1 MGQRMVQALQL
12 DAYIG
17 YLIRRCEQV
26 HTALWAAHVSRDI
39 TSQQFAVLNSLAR
52 RPEVD
57 QRTLAAEA
65 SLDRSTVN
73 VMVRRL
79 ADQGYVEQVRHER
92 DRRRTILCLTQDG
105 VRLLEELIPP
115 AQRINQQMLDVLT
128 PQDGAT
134 ALRLLKT
141 LAEADLS

>member
-1 MGQRMVQALQL
+1 MVQALQL

-26 HTALWAAHVSRDI
+26 HTALWTAHVSREI
-39 TSQQFAVLNSLAR
+39 TSQQFAVLNTLAR

-57 QRTLAAEA
+57 QRTLAEEA

-73 VMVRRL
+73 VIVRRL
-79 ADQGYVEQVRHER
+79 ADHGYVEQVRHER
-92 DRRRTILCLTQDG
+92 DRRRAVLSLTPDG

-128 PQDGAT
+128 PQDGVT

>member
-1 MGQRMVQALQL
+1 MVQALQL

-26 HTALWAAHVSRDI
+26 HTALWAAHVSREV
-39 TSQQFAVLNSLAR
+39 TSQQFAVLNTLAR
-52 RPEVD
+52 RPELD
-57 QRTLAAEA
+57 QRTLAEES

-73 VMVRRL
+73 VIVRRL
-79 ADQGYVEQVRHER
+79 VDQGYVQQVRHER
-92 DRRRTILCLTQDG
+92 DRRRTVLCLTPDG
-105 VRLLEELIPP
+105 SQLLNQLIPP
-115 AQRINQQMLDVLT
+115 AQRINQQMLDALPT
-128 PQDGAT
+128 EDRAT

>member
-1 MGQRMVQALQL
+1 MVQALQL

-26 HTALWAAHVSRDI
+26 HTALWTAHVSRDI
-39 TSQQFAVLNSLAR
+39 TSQQFAVLNTLAR

-57 QRTLAAEA
+57 QRTLAEEA

-73 VMVRRL
+73 VIVRRL
-79 ADQGYVEQVRHER
+79 VDQGYVQQVRHER
-92 DRRRTILCLTQDG
+92 DRRRTILCLTPDG
-105 VRLLEELIPP
+105 ARLLEELIPP
-115 AQRINQQMLDVLT
+115 AQRINQQMLEALPV
-128 PQDGAT
+128 QDGAT

-141 LAEADLS
+141 LAEAELS

>member
-1 MGQRMVQALQL
+1 MVQALEL

-39 TSQQFAVLNSLAR
+39 TSQQFAVLNTLAR

-57 QRTLAAEA
+57 QRTLAGEA

-73 VMVRRL
+73 VIVRRL
-79 ADQGYVEQVRHER
+79 ADQGYVQQVRHER
-92 DRRRTILCLTQDG
+92 DRRRTVLCLTPDG
-105 VRLLEELIPP
+105 ARLLEELIPL
-115 AQRINQQMLDVLT
+115 AQGINQQMLDVL
-128 PQDGAT
+128 PSQDRTT

-141 LAEADLS
+141 LAEAELS